1 MNKHL
6 RNNGGITLIE
16 LLATLA
22 IFSMVSILIYGVLIN
37 GMNYSEKSKD
47 NVSRQQEMNIL
58 VTTITKAHESYSS
71 YEIVVDQNPDANK
84 IQLIGKDGSGTVVSA
99 VDLSNEHYI
108 YSLYNSQE
116 SDEVPF
122 SNATTIHTSQPLY
135 IKLII
140 KDRKQPSQKSEIKTI
155 ISRL

>member
-1 MNKHL
+1 MKKYL
-6 RNNGGITLIE
+6 RNSDGITLIE

-22 IFSMVSILIYGVLIN
+22 IFSIVSILIYGVLLN

-58 VTTITKAHESYSS
+58 VTTITKAHETYASYD
-71 YEIVVDQNPDANK
+71 IVVDQSPDAHN
-84 IQLIGKDGSGTVVSA
+84 IQLIGKDATGNIVHTVDIA
-99 VDLSNEHYI
+99 NENYV

-116 SDEVPF
+116 SNEVPF
-122 SNATTIHTSQPLY
+122 STETTVDSSQPLH
-135 IKLII
+135 IKIII
-140 KDRKQPSQKSEIKTI
+140 KDKKQPSKTSEIKTI